1 MFQGI
6 IRGKKQNN
14 RLPHGESRL
23 NGIPLRDELNSDA
36 RQLPSIP
43 YRDTIT
49 LSLDRAGH
57 HGLGE
62 RQSLNCQWRDLSR
75 LSRPSKTFNSL
86 PGSGLVYVD

>member
-6 IRGKKQNN
+6 IRGKKKKRQFT
-14 RLPHGESRL
+14 PWGITM

-57 HGLGE
+57 LGLGE
-62 RQSLNCQWRDLSR
+62 DNPSTVSGETSLGYLALQK
-75 LSRPSKTFNSL
+75 PSIHC
-86 PGSGLVYVD
+86 PEAV

>member
-14 RLPHGESRL
+14 GLPHGESRL

-36 RQLPSIP
+36 RQLSSIP

-62 RQSLNCQWRDLSR
+62 DNPSTVSGETSLGYLALQK
-75 LSRPSKTFNSL
+75 PSIHY
-86 PGSGLVYVD
+86 PEAV